1 MSSPFD
7 KGCVVL
13 SKGGPLFGVTFRV
26 TPKDEFGATYG
37 QFLWAWYANSGE
49 LAVVFSHH
57 VVTLR
62 GRNLQQLVE
71 QFAQQ
76 RVVEVRVA
84 ARNEL
89 FSGSAENS
97 GEAVI
102 QSIQIEDREMGG
114 KRK

>member
-1 MSSPFD
+1 MASPFD
-7 KGCVVL
+7 KSCVVL
-13 SKGGPLFGVTFRV
+13 SKGGPIFGVIFRISA
-26 TPKDEFGATYG
+26 KEEFGATYG
-37 QFLWAWYANSGE
+37 QFLWARFANNDE

-57 VVTLR
+57 VVTIR

-76 RVVEVRVA
+76 RVVEIRVA

-89 FSGSAENS
+89 FSGSGENY

-102 QSIQIEDREMGG
+102 QTIRVEDREMGS